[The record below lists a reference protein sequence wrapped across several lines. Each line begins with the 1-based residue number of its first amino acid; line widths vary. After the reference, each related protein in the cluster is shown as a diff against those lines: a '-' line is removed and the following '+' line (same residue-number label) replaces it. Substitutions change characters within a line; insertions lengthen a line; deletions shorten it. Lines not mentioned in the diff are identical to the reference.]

1 MISVPFP
8 WAITPSPR
16 VFFFFFMFPTD
27 DDVDISC
34 LSFVWEALRLSQFK
48 SDWPGGDRLHH
59 YSPSA
64 KTTLLSFFFFASL
77 YVLFV
82 YENDVGFVL
91 EKKKTT
97 TVFRLYGMGEE
108 NGGDGEGRY

>member
-1 MISVPFP
+1 MS
-8 WAITPSPR
+8 
-16 VFFFFFMFPTD
+16 FFFFFMFPTD

-64 KTTLLSFFFFASL
+64 KTTLLSFLFLLRFMFCLFMKMTLFRFGEKEDDDGVSFIWNGRGKWGRWGRE
-77 YVLFV
+77 VLS
-82 YENDVGFVL
+82 
-91 EKKKTT
+91 
-97 TVFRLYGMGEE
+97 
-108 NGGDGEGRY
+108 